1 MEKTKK
7 IKPMSCPI
15 CDGMYFSEP
24 NKYNYDEEIEAY
36 LNGEVYCRHCG
47 WIYDLHQFE
56 NPDSHDGFNK
66 LSLNEYK
73 KEFKEKIK
81 NNPNYDYF
89 EENKPDPTPHKCPV
103 CGESGSGE
111 GDAVESLRSSVES
124 LRSELSKRIES
135 EQTFAA
141 QCEELKDQV
150 AKQSV
155 EIENLKNVCDVQNN
169 CNKKLEEEL
178 AQVKSGK

>member
-103 CGESGSGE
+103 CGEYEFDDMFSYDICPICGWEDDDYFE
-111 GDAVESLRSSVES
+111 GGGANNMSL
-124 LRSELSKRIES
+124 
-135 EQTFAA
+135 
-141 QCEELKDQV
+141 EE
-150 AKQSV
+150 A
-155 EIENLKNVCDVQNN
+155 IENFKNKRRANPKYTWEKEHN
-169 CNKKLEEEL
+169 IKK
-178 AQVKSGK
+178 K